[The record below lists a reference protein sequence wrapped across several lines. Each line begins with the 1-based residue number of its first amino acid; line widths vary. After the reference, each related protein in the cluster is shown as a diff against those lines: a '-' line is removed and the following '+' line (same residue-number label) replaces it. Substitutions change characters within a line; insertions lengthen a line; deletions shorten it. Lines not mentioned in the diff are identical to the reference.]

1 MTATDVH
8 VDIIAEGL
16 EVYVGGIEIREQ
28 VVEGLLT
35 DVSRRDEDIPKACL
49 MGQAGTVRDIFDIGK
64 WLGVGIGNARAMVF
78 LAKSNECFGR
88 QIIVRDIGGQ
98 CL

>member
-1 MTATDVH
+1 MH

-16 EVYVGGIEIREQ
+16 EVYIGGIETREQ

-35 DVSRRDEDIPKACL
+35 DISRRDEDIPKACL

-64 WLGVGIGNARAMVF
+64 WLGVGIGDAGAMVF
-78 LAKSNECFGR
+78 LAKSNECLGR
-88 QIIVRDIGGQ
+88 QVVVRDIGGQ

>member
-16 EVYVGGIEIREQ
+16 EVYIGGIEIREQ

-49 MGQAGTVRDIFDIGK
+49 MSQTGTVRDIFDIGK
-64 WLGVGIGNARAMVF
+64 WLCVSVCYAWTMV
-78 LAKSNECFGR
+78 LKA
-88 QIIVRDIGGQ
+88 
-98 CL
+98 